1 MDVLNQIKDAGL
13 EPLNG
18 RHRLIAALSIGQTV
32 TAIDTEGRTLEIAIA
47 DGRVVANIVASSAS
61 VNSSGILVRK
71 IGEAFSI
78 AASAIT
84 NNPAN
89 PRV

>member
-32 TAIDTEGRTLEIAIA
+32 TAIDTEGHTLEIAIA
-47 DGRVVANIVASSAS
+47 DGRVVANIVSSSAS
-61 VNSSGILVRK
+61 VKSSGI
-71 IGEAFSI
+71 GDAFSI

-89 PRV
+89 PRA